1 MGHRLLGPRDYR
13 RMRWRNGR
21 GWTTEIAKHPAAA
34 ARGQFAWRAS
44 IADVTHDGAFS
55 QFPGAARTLVLLSGA
70 GMQLERA
77 SGLLHLRA
85 PFDAVGFDGAE
96 ALSCTLV
103 DGPVRAFNLM
113 LHRATMQGGVAIL
126 RNADADLPPAQF
138 TICHAA
144 VDACECRLPDGREV
158 VVDQGHTLVVESA
171 GEQVAGNSAL
181 GVRSA
186 SRRSVAIVA
195 AISAGPAPGPAIPSR
210 PPA

>member
-1 MGHRLLGPRDYR
+1 MTHRLLGPRDYR
-13 RMRWRNGR
+13 RTRWRNRR

-34 ARGQFAWRAS
+34 DLGQFAWRAS

-55 QFPGAARTLVLLSGA
+55 EFPGVARTLVLLSGA

-77 SGLLHLRA
+77 SGPLHLRV
-85 PFDAVGFDGAE
+85 PYDAVGFDGAE
-96 ALSCTLV
+96 ALSCKLV

-113 LHRATMQGGVAIL
+113 LRRTTMQGEVVIL
-126 RNADADLPPAQF
+126 RDADAALPPAQF

-144 VDACECRLPDGREV
+144 VDACECRLPDGQEV
-158 VVDQGHTLVVESA
+158 VVDQGYTLVVESA
-171 GEQVAGNSAL
+171 GEQVAGDGAP

-195 AISAGPAPGPAIPSR
+195 AISAGPAPGSAIRSRTPA
-210 PPA
+210 